1 MKTILDADFSN
12 KTVLLRADFNVPL
25 DEDGKITDDL
35 RIISM
40 LPTIEYIL
48 QHGAKV
54 ILCSHL
60 GRPDGKANPELSLK
74 PVAEALEKLLEMKVV
89 FADDDKV
96 TGEITK
102 QLVKQFK
109 KSEDKVMLLQ
119 NVRFRKEEEENDPGF
134 SKELADMADIF
145 VMDAFGSAHRAH
157 ASTVGV
163 ASYIPAYGGF
173 LLEREVRYLSE
184 TLENPPRPF
193 TLILGGKK
201 VSDKIGLI
209 ENLLNK
215 ADNIII
221 GGAMAITFLKAQGY
235 DMGKSIVESD
245 KLNLALEIL
254 QHAKEKNINIY
265 LPLDIAGSNE
275 FSKTAPKSEYD
286 IDHVPDDFIGLDIG
300 VKTQQLFKDIIY
312 KSKTIVFNGPMGV
325 FEMKKYENGTKAVI
339 EAMAGFGGISI
350 ISGGDSAAAVSL
362 FNMSDKMT
370 HVSTGGGASIELLE
384 GKLLPGIKVIS

>member
-1 MKTILDADFSN
+1 MKTILDADFSD

-25 DEDGKITDDL
+25 DEEGKITDDL
-35 RIISM
+35 RIVSI

-48 QHGAKV
+48 QHGAKI

-60 GRPDGKANPELSLK
+60 GRPDGKADPAFSLK
-74 PVAEALEKLLEMKVV
+74 PVAARLEQVIHKKVI
-89 FADDDKV
+89 FADDDRV
-96 TGEITK
+96 TGEMTK
-102 QLVKQFK
+102 KTVQQFK
-109 KSEDKVMLLQ
+109 RSNDQLMLLQ
-119 NVRFRKEEEENDPGF
+119 NIRFRKEEEKNDPAF
-134 SKELADMADIF
+134 SKELADLADIF
-145 VMDAFGSAHRAH
+145 VMDAFGCAHRAH

-163 ASYIPAYGGF
+163 ASYIPAYGG
-173 LLEREVRYLSE
+173 LLIEKEVRYLSE

-209 ENLLNK
+209 DNLLGK

-235 DMGKSIVESD
+235 NTGTSAVETD
-245 KLNLALEIL
+245 KLELALQIL
-254 QHAKEKNINIY
+254 QHAKEKNIQIF
-265 LPLDIAGSNE
+265 LPVDLAGSNK
-275 FSKTAPKSEYD
+275 FSKDTPKKEYG
-286 IDHVPDDFIGLDIG
+286 IDHIPDDFVGLDIG
-300 VKTQQLFKDIIY
+300 GKTQKIFKDVIF

-325 FEMKKYENGTKAVI
+325 FEMANYEDGTKAVI
-339 EAMAGFGGISI
+339 QAMADFGGISV

-362 FNMSDKMT
+362 FNMADKMT

-384 GKLLPGIKVIS
+384 GKILPGIKIIL